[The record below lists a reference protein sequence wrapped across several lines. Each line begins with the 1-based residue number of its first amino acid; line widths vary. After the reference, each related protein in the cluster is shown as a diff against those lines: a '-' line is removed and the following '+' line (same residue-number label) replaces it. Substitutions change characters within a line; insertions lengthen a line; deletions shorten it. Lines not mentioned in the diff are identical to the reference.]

1 MKITTDITI
10 YDIKDVNEYDL
21 LMILGGDVS
30 DLECDYVYDLIRKFY
45 ELNKMYVLYVQL
57 LIF

>member
-21 LMILGGDVS
+21 LIILGGDVS
-30 DLECDYVYDLIRKFY
+30 DLECDYVYDLIREF
-45 ELNKMYVLYVQL
+45 
-57 LIF
+57 